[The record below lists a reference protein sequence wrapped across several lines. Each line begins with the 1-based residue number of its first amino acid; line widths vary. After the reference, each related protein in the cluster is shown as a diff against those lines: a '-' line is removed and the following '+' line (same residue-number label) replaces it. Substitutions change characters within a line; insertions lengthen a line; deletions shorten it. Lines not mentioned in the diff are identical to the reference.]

1 MNLQEGMLLLGI
13 SCCLLP
19 VVAVL
24 LRQTLPLLRFA
35 TTLLALSLA
44 SFLFALL
51 RLIQVGPTDT
61 PHIWVYVL
69 LASGVPALLAGYMLS
84 LCIGRERP
92 DAAFHN
98 SRRTF
103 VLLGLGGVLALFL
116 MHRAGFVTGFDW
128 KDGRGTIH
136 LGALGK
142 AYLSYLLVGIVATG
156 YNLESTYRL
165 VSSSVRPRL
174 KPLFFSFFGLLGF
187 VTFVVTTGL
196 LYSALGVGKMVAGV
210 LPITLANGLLGY
222 TFMRSSLS
230 DIAAPVSRS
239 IVYSSFTAIAAGL
252 YVLAVGIIS
261 QVATYTKWSPDEV
274 VILSF
279 GFLAALLAV
288 LLLFSNRF
296 QRRVRRFIDRNFYVN
311 RYDYRTQWSNV
322 TGALE
327 CGVDQEGVLRAAHAL
342 LRDIFLADAVTI
354 SLHEDASLSIRPRL
368 GKGSQNGGGR
378 LEAHSPLVKRL
389 VTEKNSLLLNRRPDD
404 FEYIAI
410 YAEDSAWLDETAS
423 QIVAPLLENGRLMG
437 CVGLERLHKDDPFT
451 YEDVALLDSVAS
463 HISSKLREV
472 QHAEDLAES
481 REMNLI
487 SQWSNMLLHD
497 LKNYLS
503 PLRLVATNLVKHR
516 DAPGFTE
523 MAAGDLGRVADR
535 MESLVR
541 ALTELRDKPRDTQ
554 QRIDV
559 NDLVHTTLQQLQ
571 VDRRDSLQVELQL
584 GKQATVT
591 GDQDMLQRVL
601 ENLVTNAI
609 EAMDG
614 AGKLRIATRTL
625 PLHAT
630 TGSRVHVSVQDT
642 GVGMPPEFVRD
653 RLFRPF
659 STTKKGGLGLGLYQC
674 RSIVRAHGG
683 ELKVESQPGVGT
695 TVEIIMTGTPDNRA
709 VAEAD
714 VASRTPGGI
723 AL

>member
-1 MNLQEGMLLLGI
+1 MNLQEGLLILGI
-13 SCCLLP
+13 LSCLLP

-24 LRQTLPLLRFA
+24 MRRTIPLLRLA
-35 TTLLALSLA
+35 TVLLALAMSG
-44 SFLFALL
+44 FLFSLL
-51 RLIQVGPTDT
+51 RLLQVGPTST
-61 PHIWVYVL
+61 PHIWVYAL
-69 LASGVPALLAGYMLS
+69 MGSCVPVLLAGYLLS

-92 DAAFHN
+92 EDAFRN
-98 SRRTF
+98 SRRSF
-103 VLLGLGGVLALFL
+103 VLLGFGAVVALL
-116 MHRAGFVTGFDW
+116 LVRRASFVTGFDW
-128 KDGRGTIH
+128 NDGRGTIH
-136 LGALGK
+136 IGSLGK
-142 AYLSYLLVGIVATG
+142 AFLSYLLVGVVATG

-165 VSSSVRPRL
+165 VSSNVRPRL
-174 KPLFFSFFGLLGF
+174 KLLFLAFFGFLGF

-196 LYSALGVGKMVAGV
+196 LYSALGVGKLVAAV
-210 LPITLANGLLGY
+210 LPIILANVLLGY
-222 TFMRSSLS
+222 SFIRSSLS
-230 DIAAPVSRS
+230 DVAAPVSRS

-252 YVLAVGIIS
+252 YVLAVGVIS
-261 QVATYTKWSPDEV
+261 QVATYTNWSPDEV

-279 GFLAALLAV
+279 GFLAVLLAV

-322 TGALE
+322 TSALE
-327 CGVDQEGVLRAAHAL
+327 SGISKEGVLRAAHDL
-342 LRDIFLADAVTI
+342 LRDVFLADAVTI
-354 SLHEDASLSIRPRL
+354 SLHEEASLAIRPRL
-368 GKGSQNGGGR
+368 GKGSDDGVR
-378 LEAHSPLVKRL
+378 LEVNAPLAVRLAAEKRA
-389 VTEKNSLLLNRRPDD
+389 LLLNRRPDD

-410 YAEDSAWLDETAS
+410 YAENSGWLDTTAS
-423 QIVAPLLENGRLMG
+423 QIVAPLLEGGRLMG

-463 HISSKLREV
+463 HIASKLREA
-472 QHAEDLAES
+472 QHAEELAES
-481 REMNLI
+481 REMSLM

-503 PLRLVATNLVKHR
+503 PLRLVAQNLVQHK
-516 DAPGFTE
+516 DTPGFAE

-541 ALTELRDKPRDTQ
+541 ALSELRDKPRGAQ

-559 NDLVHTTLQQLQ
+559 NEIVRTTVREMQ
-571 VDRRDSLQVELQL
+571 VERRDSLQVELQL
-584 GKQATVT
+584 GAPATVT
-591 GDQDMLQRVL
+591 GDQDMLQRVI

-614 AGKLRIATRTL
+614 AGKLRIATQSL
-625 PLHAT
+625 PLQA

-659 STTKKGGLGLGLYQC
+659 ATTKKGGLGLGLYQC

-683 ELKVESQPGVGT
+683 ELKVESEPGVGT
-695 TVEIIMTGTPDNRA
+695 TVEIIMTGTPDQNA
-709 VAEAD
+709 AAEAEL
-714 VASRTPGGI
+714 ASRTPGGI
-723 AL
+723 AV